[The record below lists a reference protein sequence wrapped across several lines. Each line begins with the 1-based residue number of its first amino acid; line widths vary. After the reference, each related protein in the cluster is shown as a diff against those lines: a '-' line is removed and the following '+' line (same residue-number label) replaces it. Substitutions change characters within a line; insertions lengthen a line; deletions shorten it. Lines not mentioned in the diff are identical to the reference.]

1 MSRESAQEGTL
12 SVLRLDPF
20 RFAAEARSATGEIAV
35 AKLAR
40 LADLLVADEG
50 RIQWQLAGSV
60 AHVPSMA
67 QPGSSASEPRLEL
80 EVSGRLS
87 LRCQRCLEALQWP
100 LALRSVLH
108 PVRAGQPI
116 ADEELEDDE
125 VDAVEVDGEL
135 DVFAL
140 IEDEILLALPI
151 SPRHENCKPSS
162 GMETAAEESPFAALA
177 SLRSSG
183 RAG

>member
-1 MSRESAQEGTL
+1 MSRESAL
-12 SVLRLDPF
+12 SVLRVDPF
-20 RFAAEARSATGEIAV
+20 RFAAEARSAAGKIAV

-40 LADLLVADEG
+40 LSDLLVADEG
-50 RIQWQLAGSV
+50 LIRWQLAGFS
-60 AHVPSMA
+60 A
-67 QPGSSASEPRLEL
+67 QSALAMQSGAGGASEPRLEL
-80 EVSGRLS
+80 EVSGTLS

-100 LALRSVLH
+100 LAVRSVLH
-108 PVRAGQPI
+108 PVRAGEPI

-151 SPRHENCKPSS
+151 SPRHENCGPSS
-162 GMETAAEESPFAALA
+162 GMETAAEESPFAVLA